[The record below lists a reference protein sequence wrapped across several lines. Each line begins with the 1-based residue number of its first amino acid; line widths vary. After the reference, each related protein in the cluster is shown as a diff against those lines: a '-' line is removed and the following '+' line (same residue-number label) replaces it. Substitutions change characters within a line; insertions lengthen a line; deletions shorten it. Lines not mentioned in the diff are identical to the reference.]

1 MLVVFFPFFFCF
13 FFFDWIGKLGAFI
26 VCTLAHALY
35 FIDELGVNFT
45 MCLEKV
51 SAVLLR
57 STPLCFQCRL
67 PNSAYCHC
75 TFKSYQNSH
84 FSQLLHCLTR
94 NEQCHYFKQTY
105 LPLLKHRDWGQTER
119 KTGRIRGWFFPL
131 HPRGPSA
138 LNVKVQS
145 AGETDSRR
153 RCEWDDWRSALIDSS
168 SSLALPWGWL
178 TMWFI
183 SHFVT
188 ELIQ

>member
-1 MLVVFFPFFFCF
+1 MHCILLMSSE
-13 FFFDWIGKLGAFI
+13 WILQCVWRKSLQCSSGPLHCAFSADFLILPI
-26 VCTLAHALY
+26 VIA
-35 FIDELGVNFT
+35 
-45 MCLEKV
+45 
-51 SAVLLR
+51 LLR
-57 STPLCFQCRL
+57 VTR
-67 PNSAYCHC
+67 
-75 TFKSYQNSH
+75 TVISH
-84 FSQLLHCLTR
+84 SLLHCLTR